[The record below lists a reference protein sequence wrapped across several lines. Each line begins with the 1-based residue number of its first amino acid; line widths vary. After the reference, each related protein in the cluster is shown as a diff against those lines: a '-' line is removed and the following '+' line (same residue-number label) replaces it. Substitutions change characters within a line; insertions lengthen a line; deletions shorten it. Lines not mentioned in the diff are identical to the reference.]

1 MKPNRQSKVGLP
13 LNAALKHDL
22 VFFNNPILIQG
33 LALTPA
39 IAATTTL
46 KNALIL
52 SVALLVLVAPTRV
65 LAETLLRFA
74 KLPRMRAVVYALI
87 AAVIYIPA
95 YRLVQIAFGY
105 DAAGPG
111 IYLPMLAIDGLV
123 ISRFEIPA
131 RETPLLAL
139 KNGLLT
145 TFGASLVLILLG
157 AARELLAVGT
167 LCGVQILAGAAP
179 LPVAGTI
186 AGGFIAAALFAA
198 LFQWFAGIY
207 KREHFIMEA
216 EAHD

>member
-1 MKPNRQSKVGLP
+1 MKPNRQSRVGLP

-22 VFFNNPILIQG
+22 IFFNNPVLIQG

-52 SVALLVLVAPTRV
+52 SLALLVLVAPTRV
-65 LAETLLRFA
+65 LTETLLHYA
-74 KLPRMRAVVYALI
+74 KLPRMRGLIYALVA
-87 AAVIYIPA
+87 AAVYIPA
-95 YRLVQIAFGY
+95 YRLIYMTFGY
-105 DAAGPG
+105 DASGPG

-123 ISRFEIPA
+123 ISRFELPA

-145 TFGASLVLILLG
+145 TLGASLVLLVLG
-157 AARELLAVGT
+157 VVRELLGSGT
-167 LCGVQILAGAAP
+167 LYDVQILQSAP

-207 KREHFIMEA
+207 KREHFILEA